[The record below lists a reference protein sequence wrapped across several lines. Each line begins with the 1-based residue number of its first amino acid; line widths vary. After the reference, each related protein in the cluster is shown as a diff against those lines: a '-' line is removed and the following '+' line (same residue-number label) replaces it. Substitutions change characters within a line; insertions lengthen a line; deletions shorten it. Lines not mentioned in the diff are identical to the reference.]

1 MTITHDLFLFFSSAL
16 FPLPVRPLTLLFTF
30 WEVIP
35 NALMA
40 LSVLALLWAGF
51 WLVVLLMVG
60 FYRLRSFLR
69 SSYRR
74 R

>member
-1 MTITHDLFLFFSSAL
+1 MTITHELFLFFSSAL
-16 FPLPVRPLTLLFTF
+16 FPSLVRPFTLLFAF
-30 WEVIP
+30 LEVTPYVLIG
-35 NALMA
+35 
-40 LSVLALLWAGF
+40 LSVLAALWAGF
-51 WLVVLLMVG
+51 WLFVLSTVV